1 MEKEQFLVKLRKLVE
16 LGRSKQNAL
25 DVAEI
30 NDFFTGDNLGPE
42 QMDEIYS
49 YLEHSNIDVV
59 PISDDALLAED
70 DSLLMDD
77 MDGDFSDDKMEEDI
91 DLDAIDLLEGIGTED
106 PVRMY
111 LKEIGTVPLLSAEE
125 ELRLAKR
132 KAEGDESAKERLI
145 EANLRLVVS
154 IAKRYTGRGMSFL
167 DLVQEGNLGLI
178 KGVEKFDYTKG
189 YKLSTY
195 ATWWIRQ
202 SITRG
207 IADKGKTIRVPVHMV
222 ETINKTLRMSRNLLQ
237 ELGREPTSEEI
248 AERLGTT
255 KQKVEEALEISRDPV
270 SMDSPIGEEEDSSLG
285 DFIEDENMLSPSDSA
300 DYQMLK
306 KELVNALDT
315 LTDRER
321 KVIEL
326 RFGLIDGQARTLEEV
341 GKEFKV
347 TRERIRQIEAKA
359 LRKLR
364 HPSRS
369 RKLKDFLQE

>member
-1 MEKEQFLVKLRKLVE
+1 MQMRTLGTDLNVSAVGLGCMGFSHAYGAPTEEAEAVRLIRRAFDLGYTFFDTAEMYGTAADPHVNETLVGKALADVKNHTVIATKFGLRFDQESGKVPLPLVADSRPE
-16 LGRSKQNAL
+16 TIRKSVEGSLKRLGTDHIDLYFQHRIDPNVEPET
-25 DVAEI
+25 VAEV
-30 NDFFTGDNLGPE
+30 
-42 QMDEIYS
+42 M
-49 YLEHSNIDVV
+49 
-59 PISDDALLAED
+59 A
-70 DSLLMDD
+70 
-77 MDGDFSDDKMEEDI
+77 
-91 DLDAIDLLEGIGTED
+91 DLI
-106 PVRMY
+106 
-111 LKEIGTVPLLSAEE
+111 
-125 ELRLAKR
+125 
-132 KAEGDESAKERLI
+132 
-145 EANLRLVVS
+145 
-154 IAKRYTGRGMSFL
+154 
-167 DLVQEGNLGLI
+167 QEGNMGLI
-178 KGVEKFDYTKG
+178 KAVEKFDYAKG
-189 YKLSTY
+189 FKFSTY